1 MEQPPTDSDLQPTA
15 VPEDAASLNP
25 GARRGVSR
33 RHLIMGAGLLAISGL
48 TFARTP
54 KRRYPP
60 IGTKQYEDLF
70 PRQFGDWRAMPAAD
84 FILPPESDL
93 ANKLY
98 EHILTRSYQNSKGN
112 VVMFLVAY
120 SSVQI
125 DDVQVHRPE
134 VCYATSGFIIENNQ
148 PYDFKV
154 NDKLRVPTRVVLARS
169 TMRSETILYWTRVG
183 SNFPIN
189 WSGQRTAMLESNLE
203 GYYPDG
209 LLVRAS
215 VLATGNDDLAT
226 LTSFYRDLTAHAP
239 PRTMQLL
246 YNV

>member
-1 MEQPPTDSDLQPTA
+1 MKTCSPGSSATGARCRPPTS
-15 VPEDAASLNP
+15 SC
-25 GARRGVSR
+25 RRK
-33 RHLIMGAGLLAISGL
+33 A
-48 TFARTP
+48 T
-54 KRRYPP
+54 
-60 IGTKQYEDLF
+60 
-70 PRQFGDWRAMPAAD
+70 
-84 FILPPESDL
+84 L

-148 PYDFKV
+148 PYDLQGERQAARADPRGAGQKH
-154 NDKLRVPTRVVLARS
+154 DALRDDPLLDPAS
-169 TMRSETILYWTRVG
+169 AAI
-183 SNFPIN
+183 FPIN